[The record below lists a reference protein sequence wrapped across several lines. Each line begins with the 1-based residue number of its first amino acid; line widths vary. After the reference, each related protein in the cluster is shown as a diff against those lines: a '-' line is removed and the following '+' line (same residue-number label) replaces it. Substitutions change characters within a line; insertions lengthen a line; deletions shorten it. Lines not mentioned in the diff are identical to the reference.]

1 MLVRMVQPVLAEQYA
16 DMLAQ
21 NYRMRGT
28 LLSSH
33 SHTPGDLTRF
43 DRRMLKCLKGM
54 TLLKEPSSAYFRE
67 QLQEPLSAGELFS
80 IALFA
85 ASTNDEFLLSGCLG
99 LTQALPHLQPVLFS
113 VAGWAPA
120 QSTLWPLML
129 SLPAC
134 RAYVAAIRSDQTA
147 SMMFSQQEILTLI
160 EQGRSV
166 DYLLHFLCRSASP
179 LLVSALEAVF
189 SSGRDELILQGCRAV
204 LCPHPLT
211 DKYTGEAVR
220 QLLLLARSEKD
231 DIRSCAV
238 RNLLTHQAG
247 LLGSE
252 LSDLSDP
259 RLRIQAMGWS
269 GLPGY
274 LPSLL
279 TYFDSPEYA
288 RLSALSAIAI
298 TGSLPERDGWLRKRD
313 DDVYSPVSADSA
325 DIPAR
330 DPEQGV
336 GWPERAAFENWWRT
350 QEEHFAHDTPYLCG
364 QLTSPEGLNRVL
376 RQGYLNLRPLA
387 LMRMGIFPEQA
398 ALPAES
404 QKR

>member
-1 MLVRMVQPVLAEQYA
+1 
-16 DMLAQ
+16 
-21 NYRMRGT
+21 
-28 LLSSH
+28 
-33 SHTPGDLTRF
+33 
-43 DRRMLKCLKGM
+43 
-54 TLLKEPSSAYFRE
+54 
-67 QLQEPLSAGELFS
+67 
-80 IALFA
+80 
-85 ASTNDEFLLSGCLG
+85 
-99 LTQALPHLQPVLFS
+99 
-113 VAGWAPA
+113 
-120 QSTLWPLML
+120 
-129 SLPAC
+129 
-134 RAYVAAIRSDQTA
+134 
-147 SMMFSQQEILTLI
+147 
-160 EQGRSV
+160 
-166 DYLLHFLCRSASP
+166 
-179 LLVSALEAVF
+179 
-189 SSGRDELILQGCRAV
+189 
-204 LCPHPLT
+204 
-211 DKYTGEAVR
+211 
-220 QLLLLARSEKD
+220 
-231 DIRSCAV
+231 
-238 RNLLTHQAG
+238 
-247 LLGSE
+247 
-252 LSDLSDP
+252 
-259 RLRIQAMGWS
+259 
-269 GLPGY
+269 
-274 LPSLL
+274 SLL